1 MLPDLERLIRL
12 QQLDNATLE
21 TRRSVAA
28 VPGRLAAL
36 DERLEA
42 GRGRMEDVRRRR
54 DEARKERREVEKR
67 LAEVQARLTRFKD
80 QLMAVKTNKEYTA
93 MQHEIATAEA
103 DVARLEDVILEHML
117 QADEL
122 DAGVDAAERAAR
134 EESAA
139 VERERADLEGQRA
152 AMERELAGAADERAR
167 LTESIDPASLRLFES
182 IAGQRQ
188 GQAVVEAHNG
198 HCTVCNVRLRPQVF
212 NQVLLNTELI
222 RCESCLRVLYH
233 DPNRPPDPPTQEPAA
248 DGPAQ
253 EPAAD
258 GPAR

>member
-12 QQLDNATLE
+12 QRLDNAAVE
-21 TRRSVAA
+21 TRRAVAA
-28 VPGRLAAL
+28 IP
-36 DERLEA
+36 ERMTALEA
-42 GRGRMEDVRRRR
+42 RLHASRTRAEDARRQQEE
-54 DEARKERREVEKR
+54 DRKGRREVEKR
-67 LAEVQARLTRFKD
+67 LGEVQGRLARFKD

-103 DVARLEDVILEHML
+103 EVARLEDTMLEHML

-122 DAGVDAAERAAR
+122 DAAVDAAERADR
-134 EESAA
+134 EEAAA
-139 VERERADLEGQRA
+139 VERERAELEEERA
-152 AMERELAGAADERAR
+152 AMERRLDGASDERAK
-167 LTESIDPASLRLFES
+167 LTGSIGAGSLRLFES
-182 IAGQRQ
+182 IAGRRR
-188 GQAVVEAHNG
+188 GLAVVEARNG

-222 RCESCLRVLYH
+222 RCESCLRLLYH
-233 DPNRPPDPPTQEPAA
+233 DPDRPPDPPAA
-248 DGPAQ
+248 

>member
-12 QQLDNATLE
+12 QRLDNATVE
-21 TRRSVAA
+21 TRRAVAA
-28 VPGRLAAL
+28 IP
-36 DERLEA
+36 ERMTALEA
-42 GRGRMEDVRRRR
+42 RLHASRTRAEDARRQQ
-54 DEARKERREVEKR
+54 EEERKGRREVEKR
-67 LAEVQARLTRFKD
+67 LGEVQGRLARFKD

-103 DVARLEDVILEHML
+103 EVARLEDAMLEHLL

-122 DAGVDAAERAAR
+122 DAAVDAVERADR
-134 EESAA
+134 EEAAA
-139 VERERADLEGQRA
+139 VERERAELEEERA
-152 AMERELAGAADERAR
+152 AMERRLDGTSDERTK
-167 LTESIDPASLRLFES
+167 LTASIGAGSLRLFES

-188 GQAVVEAHNG
+188 GLAVVEARNG

-222 RCESCLRVLYH
+222 RCESCLRLLYH
-233 DPNRPPDPPTQEPAA
+233 DPNRPPDPPAE
-248 DGPAQ
+248 